1 MILIKNF
8 KADDQC
14 RERQERRSY
23 RTEFARFVFFGAL
36 RTLVAYAIYLVLLW
50 FLSYALAYTISY
62 AAGIF
67 ISYWINA
74 RFVFGE
80 QLRLSRALQYPLVY
94 LFQYLLGLALLYL
107 LVEIANLPESV
118 SPLLI
123 IVVTVPAT
131 FLLSR
136 FLLKRPFPGTQ
147 RPRIF
152 STSEEVSD

>member
-1 MILIKNF
+1 MKTIGTQQGRSL
-8 KADDQC
+8 C
-14 RERQERRSY
+14 RGGKQKDWAPWM
-23 RTEFARFVFFGAL
+23 EFARFVFYGAL
-36 RTLVAYAIYLVLLW
+36 RTIVAFAIYLVLLW
-50 FLSYALAYTISY
+50 FLSYTSAYTISY
-62 AAGIF
+62 VAGIF

-94 LFQYLLGLALLYL
+94 LFQYLLGLVLLYL
-107 LVEIANLPESV
+107 LIEIAHLPETV

-136 FLLKRPFPGTQ
+136 FLLKRPFGQT
-147 RPRIF
+147 
-152 STSEEVSD
+152 